1 MTGHNVIC
9 FLLSCFVACGVLADN
24 LETAE
29 ARATRWLTNRLTVA
43 AWQGLMDQW
52 EVSKAGMT
60 SPMENL
66 SLPVDHYADGRKRI
80 VLVARRAQIL
90 SENLVY
96 AEGVKLEMLT
106 PDGKSDGIV
115 LADDCLLDQ
124 ATKRGYCRG
133 NVQVS
138 KGTDQIKGKG
148 LMFAGE
154 EQFIKIL
161 AGCEIR
167 TFRVPAKIGS
177 LP

>member
-1 MTGHNVIC
+1 MNRQRIQ
-9 FLLSCFVACGVLADN
+9 FLFVCVFACYVRADN
-24 LETAE
+24 LVTAE
-29 ARATRWLTNRLTVA
+29 ARATQWLTNRLSVA
-43 AWQGLMDQW
+43 SWQMLVDKW
-52 EVSKAGMT
+52 DVSKAAMT

-66 SLPVDHYADGRKRI
+66 TLPVDHYADGRRRI

-90 SENLVY
+90 SETLVY

-133 NVQVS
+133 SVQVS
-138 KGTDQIKGKG
+138 KGTDHIKGRG

-161 AGCEIR
+161 AECEIR
-167 TFRVPAKIGS
+167 TFRVPARIGGA
-177 LP
+177 L